1 MSMVKAS
8 YVPTEYQSQQET
20 TSGFFSSGR
29 AESVPSVFCSATSKN
44 GWRLTRYKTASQE
57 GQEAEDEA
65 DIQDSLEALKEAP
78 GISLEGLKRD
88 LDI

>member
-1 MSMVKAS
+1 MSTVKAT

-20 TSGFFSSGR
+20 TCGFFSSGR
-29 AESVPSVFCSATSKN
+29 AEPVPSAFCSATREN

-57 GQEAEDEA
+57 EQEADDEA

-78 GISLEGLKRD
+78 GISLEDLKRD
-88 LDI
+88 LDV